1 MPRSKITPAEIEKY
15 LAMLAATPVRIAA
28 LTAGL
33 DEARLRWS
41 LSKKD
46 WSVVEILAHLRAC
59 EAVWTHSIYAMLTEE
74 NPTLPLLDERR
85 WAKAARYADAS
96 FADSFQQFSLKR
108 DELLNVLRH
117 LPEETWSR
125 SADIAGRSHTVF
137 SQVRRMALHEAEHE
151 AQLEATA
158 QAARNAGE

>member
-15 LAMLAATPVRIAA
+15 LAMLAETPVRIAA

-33 DEARLRWS
+33 DEARLRGS
-41 LSKKD
+41 PSKKD

-59 EAVWTHSIYAMLTEE
+59 EAVWTHSIYAMLTED

-85 WAKAARYADAS
+85 WAKAARYADAA
-96 FADSFQQFSLKR
+96 FAASFQQFSLRR
-108 DELLNVLRH
+108 DELLHVLRQ
-117 LPEETWSR
+117 LPEEAWSR
-125 SADIAGRSHTVF
+125 SASIAGRTHTVF
-137 SQVRRMALHEAEHE
+137 SQTRRMALHEGEHVTQFE
-151 AQLEATA
+151 AAA

>member
-1 MPRSKITPAEIEKY
+1 MPRIKITPAEIEKY
-15 LAMLAATPVRIAA
+15 LALLAATPERIAA

-41 LSKKD
+41 PSKKD

-59 EAVWTHSIYAMLTEE
+59 ETVWTFSIYAMLSE
-74 NPTLPLLDERR
+74 NNPALPLLDERR

-108 DELLNVLRH
+108 AELLNALRH
-117 LPEETWSR
+117 LPEEAWSR
-125 SADIAGRSHTVF
+125 SATIEGRTHTVF
-137 SQVRRMALHEAEHE
+137 SQSRRMALHEQEHA
-151 AQLEATA
+151 AQLEAAA
-158 QAARNAGE
+158 QAARDAAD